1 MNELKVSSLE
11 AYKAMY
17 KFLEREYSLT
27 NSDDI
32 GGLLGSMSL
41 LEDGGSA
48 DPDMKA
54 SWDEILLDVAQND
67 ANINLTIK

>member
-54 SWDEILLDVAQND
+54 SWDEILLDVAQNG